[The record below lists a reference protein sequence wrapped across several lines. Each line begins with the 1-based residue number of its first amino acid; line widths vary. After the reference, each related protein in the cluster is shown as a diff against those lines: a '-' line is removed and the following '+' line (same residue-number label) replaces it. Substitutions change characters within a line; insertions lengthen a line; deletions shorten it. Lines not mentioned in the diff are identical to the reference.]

1 MAHRVLFLPGDGV
14 GPELLAA
21 AQVVL
26 RATGVRLKVE
36 TMDYG
41 RSYERT
47 HGVPVSEKHLDA
59 IQRLGTVLKGPI
71 EIDPKTPL
79 LELRGRR
86 FTSANQALRKIFQLY
101 ANVRPCRFLEGVKG
115 VKSVKAAFPDTN
127 LVVVRENTEGMYT
140 GEERWEG
147 EAGSSAVATRRITR
161 EGTLRVARFA
171 FDFAQKHGR
180 KKVTVAHKAN
190 VLRLSDTLFLNCCR
204 EVSAAYP
211 QIQYTEQLCDSLLT
225 AMVMHPGRWDVI
237 LCENLYGDLVS
248 DLAAGLVGGLGLAPS
263 ALYGDQGVAIFEPAH
278 GSAPDIAGKGI
289 VNPTS
294 MLLSASMM
302 LDHLGEVEAARR
314 LEAAL
319 ATIREGE
326 TTPDLGGKAGTMQMA
341 EAVAKKLRTN
351 SKI

>member
-1 MAHRVLFLPGDGV
+1 M
-14 GPELLAA
+14 
-21 AQVVL
+21 
-26 RATGVRLKVE
+26 
-36 TMDYG
+36 
-41 RSYERT
+41 
-47 HGVPVSEKHLDA
+47 
-59 IQRLGTVLKGPI
+59 
-71 EIDPKTPL
+71 
-79 LELRGRR
+79 
-86 FTSANQALRKIFQLY
+86 
-101 ANVRPCRFLEGVKG
+101 
-115 VKSVKAAFPDTN
+115 KSVKAAFPDTN

-225 AMVMHPGRWDVI
+225 AMVMHPGQWDVI

-248 DLAAGLVGGLGLAPS
+248 DLAAGLVGVLGLAPS

>member
-1 MAHRVLFLPGDGV
+1 M
-14 GPELLAA
+14 
-21 AQVVL
+21 
-26 RATGVRLKVE
+26 
-36 TMDYG
+36 
-41 RSYERT
+41 
-47 HGVPVSEKHLDA
+47 
-59 IQRLGTVLKGPI
+59 
-71 EIDPKTPL
+71 
-79 LELRGRR
+79 
-86 FTSANQALRKIFQLY
+86 
-101 ANVRPCRFLEGVKG
+101 RPCRFLEGVKT
-115 VKSVKAAFPDTN
+115 VKAPDTN

-140 GEERWEG
+140 GEERWE
-147 EAGSSAVATRRITR
+147 EAGSSAVAMRRITR

-180 KKVTVAHKAN
+180 KKVTAAHKAN

-225 AMVMHPGRWDVI
+225 AMVMHPGQWDVI

-278 GSAPDIAGKGI
+278 GSAPDIAGKGM

-302 LDHLGEVEAARR
+302 LGHLGEVEAARR
-314 LEAAL
+314 LAAAL
-319 ATIREGE
+319 AATIREVE

-341 EAVAKKLRTN
+341 EAVAKKLRVN